1 MAGTRK
7 AKRSR
12 AGRKLVRYG
21 GKVVT
26 LGHAAKCLG
35 KGFKGCSA
43 AEINAVLEVARR
55 AAQAAKRRGRK

>member
-1 MAGTRK
+1 MARTRK

-12 AGRKLVRYG
+12 AGKLVRYG

-26 LGHAAKCLG
+26 LGHAAKCVG

-43 AEINAVLEVARR
+43 AEINAIVEVVQRLAK
-55 AAQAAKRRGRK
+55 AAKRR